1 MTRKQKSICNQDRTG
16 IDPAISDRYGIY
28 DYGAR
33 GMEVIR
39 NSRQSFASKD
49 LPSPAAN
56 WRACVEW
63 AQSHPA

>member
-1 MTRKQKSICNQDRTG
+1 MTRKQKSICNQDRIG
-16 IDPAISDRYGIY
+16 IDPAISDRYGIC
-28 DYGAR
+28 DYGMK

-39 NSRQSFASKD
+39 NSRQAYVSKD
-49 LPSPAAN
+49 LPSPTAN